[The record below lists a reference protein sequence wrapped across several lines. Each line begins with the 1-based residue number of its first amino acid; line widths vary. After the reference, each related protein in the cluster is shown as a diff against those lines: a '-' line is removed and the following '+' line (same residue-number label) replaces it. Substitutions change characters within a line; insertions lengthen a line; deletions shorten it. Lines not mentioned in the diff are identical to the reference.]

1 MLADWIYA
9 IAFFVT
15 AAATV
20 ASALMVVLHR
30 NPVINALYLV
40 LCFFGVA
47 VLYVFLEAHFLAA
60 LQVLLYAGA
69 VLVLF
74 LMIIMLIRLDQEQ
87 LMKVKPKPGKALA
100 VAAALGVILIMI
112 GVAHSLSNPSSQ
124 KGHFLL
130 QREQP
135 ERIAALLL
143 DLGEKPADLA
153 IAPGKPSLSESDKVQ
168 LAGQALAALA
178 KPETRNIAQW
188 PEPFRAMGHEKIEA
202 LRMALLAALNRQGTL
217 AQISAPDGFKDLN
230 RVDIAAFI
238 RTAALA
244 RLTELEEFGTT
255 ASVGRELFSRYF
267 LPFEA
272 ASILLLAAI
281 VGVLLLARR
290 TREEG
295 GRR

>member
-1 MLADWIYA
+1 MLTDWIYA

-47 VLYVFLEAHFLAA
+47 VLYVLLESHFLAA

-87 LMKVKPKPGKALA
+87 LMKVKPKPGKAVA
-100 VAAALGVILIMI
+100 VAAALGVILVMI

-124 KGHFLL
+124 RGSFLL

-135 ERIAALLL
+135 ERIAAFLL
-143 DLGEKPADLA
+143 DLGERRVDLKV
-153 IAPGKPSLSESDKVQ
+153 APQKEPLSESDKVG
-168 LAGQALAALA
+168 LARQALTALG
-178 KPETRNIAQW
+178 KPETKAKAQW
-188 PEPFRAMGHEKIEA
+188 PEPFRSMAPDKIEA
-202 LRMALLAALNRQGTL
+202 LRKALLAGLSRQWTL
-217 AQISAPDGFKDLN
+217 AQLRAPAGFKQFN
-230 RVDIAAFI
+230 RADIVVFI
-238 RTAALA
+238 RTAARA
-244 RLTELEEFGTT
+244 RLAQLEEFGTT
-255 ASVGRELFSRYF
+255 ASVGRELFSRYL

-290 TREEG
+290 SPVEG
-295 GRR
+295 GPR

>member
-1 MLADWIYA
+1 MLAEWTYA

-47 VLYVFLEAHFLAA
+47 VLYVLLESHFLAA

-74 LMIIMLIRLDQEQ
+74 LMIVMLIRLDQEQ

-100 VAAALGVILIMI
+100 VAAALGVILVLI
-112 GVAHSLSNPSSQ
+112 GVAHSLGNPSSQ
-124 KGHFLL
+124 RGPFLL

-135 ERIAALLL
+135 ERIAAFLLEL
-143 DLGEKPADLA
+143 GDRRVDLNV
-153 IAPGKPSLSESDKVQ
+153 APQKEPLSESDKVQ
-168 LAGQALAALA
+168 LARQALSALA
-178 KPETRNIAQW
+178 KPEIRAKTQW
-188 PEPFRAMGHEKIEA
+188 PEPFRSMAPDRLEA
-202 LRMALLAALNRQGTL
+202 LRQAFLADLGSQWTL
-217 AQISAPDGFKDLN
+217 AQLKAPSGFRQLSRTD
-230 RVDIAAFI
+230 VAAFI
-238 RTAALA
+238 RAAAKA
-244 RLTELEEFGTT
+244 RLTQLEEFGTT
-255 ASVGRELFSRYF
+255 ASLGRDLFSRYL

-290 TREEG
+290 NPGEG
-295 GRR
+295 GSR

>member
-1 MLADWIYA
+1 MLTDWIYA
-9 IAFFVT
+9 IAFFLT

-30 NPVINALYLV
+30 NPVINALYMV
-40 LCFFGVA
+40 LSFFGVA
-47 VLYVFLEAHFLAA
+47 VLYVLLESHFLAA

-74 LMIIMLIRLDQEQ
+74 VIIVMLIRLDQDQ

-100 VAAALGVILIMI
+100 VALALGVILILV
-112 GVAHSLSNPSSQ
+112 GVAHSLSQSSSQ

-135 ERIAALLL
+135 DQMAAFLLE
-143 DLGEKPADLA
+143 LGEKRVEVPARTE
-153 IAPGKPSLSESDKVQ
+153 PLSEAEKVQ
-168 LAGQALAALA
+168 MAGQVLTALG
-178 KPETRNIAQW
+178 KPETRAKAQW
-188 PEPFRAMGHEKIEA
+188 PEPFRAMEPAKIEA
-202 LRMALLAALNRQGTL
+202 LRKALLADLNRQWTL
-217 AQISAPDGFKDLN
+217 AQLRVPAQFKELN
-230 RVDIAAFI
+230 RSDIAAFLRI
-238 RTAALA
+238 ATKA
-244 RLTELEEFGTT
+244 RLAQLEEFGTT
-255 ASVGRELFSRYF
+255 GSVGRDLFSRYL

-290 TREEG
+290 SPGEG
-295 GRR
+295 GSR

>member
-1 MLADWIYA
+1 MLTDWIYA

-30 NPVINALYLV
+30 NPVINALYMV
-40 LCFFGVA
+40 LSFFGVA
-47 VLYVFLEAHFLAA
+47 VLYVLLESHFLAA

-74 LMIIMLIRLDQEQ
+74 VIIVMLIRLDQEQ

-100 VAAALGVILIMI
+100 VALALGVILILV
-112 GVAHSLSNPSSQ
+112 GVAHSLSQSPSR
-124 KGHFLL
+124 KGPFLL

-135 ERIAALLL
+135 EQIAAFLLE
-143 DLGEKPADLA
+143 LGERRVKGPARKE
-153 IAPGKPSLSESDKVQ
+153 PLSEAEKVR
-168 LAGQALAALA
+168 LAGQVLTALG
-178 KPETRNIAQW
+178 KPETMGRVEW
-188 PEPFRAMGHEKIEA
+188 PEPFHGFGSEKIEA
-202 LRMALLAALNRQGTL
+202 LRKALLAGLNRQWTL
-217 AQISAPDGFKDLN
+217 AQLSVPAGFKELN
-230 RVDIAAFI
+230 RADIAAFI
-238 RTAALA
+238 RIAARA
-244 RLTELEEFGTT
+244 RLAQLEEFGST
-255 ASVGRELFSRYF
+255 AALGRDLFSRYL

-290 TREEG
+290 SPDEG
-295 GRR
+295 GSR

>member
-47 VLYVFLEAHFLAA
+47 VLYVLLESHFLAA

-74 LMIIMLIRLDQEQ
+74 IMIIMLIRLDQEQ
-87 LMKVKPKPGKALA
+87 LMRVKPKPGKALA
-100 VAAALGVILIMI
+100 VALALGVVLVLI
-112 GVAHSLSNPSSQ
+112 GVAHSLSNPSAQ
-124 KGHFLL
+124 RGAFLL

-135 ERIAALLL
+135 ERMAAFML
-143 DLGEKPADLA
+143 DLGARRAELNV
-153 IAPGKPSLSESDKVQ
+153 APHKEPLSESDKVQ
-168 LAGQALAALA
+168 LARQALTALS
-178 KPETRNIAQW
+178 KPETLAKAQW
-188 PEPFRAMGHEKIEA
+188 PEPFRSMAPDRIEA
-202 LRMALLAALNRQGTL
+202 LRKALLAGLNRQWTL
-217 AQISAPDGFKDLN
+217 AQLSAPAGFKELN
-230 RVDIAAFI
+230 RADIAAFI
-238 RTAALA
+238 RTAVQA
-244 RLTELEEFGTT
+244 RLTQLEEFGTT
-255 ASVGRELFSRYF
+255 ASVGRDLFSRYL

-281 VGVLLLARR
+281 VGVLLLARKSP
-290 TREEG
+290 EEG
-295 GRR
+295 GSR

>member
-20 ASALMVVLHR
+20 TSALMVVLHR

-47 VLYVFLEAHFLAA
+47 VLYVLLESHFLAA

-74 LMIIMLIRLDQEQ
+74 LMIIMLMRLDQEN
-87 LMKVKPKPGKALA
+87 LMKVKPKPGKAFA
-100 VAAALGVILIMI
+100 VAAALGVILVLI
-112 GVAHSLSNPSSQ
+112 GVAHSLSIPSSQ
-124 KGHFLL
+124 RGRFLL

-135 ERIAALLL
+135 GRIAAFLI
-143 DLGEKPADLA
+143 DLGDRQVDLNV
-153 IAPGKPSLSESDKVQ
+153 APWKEPLSETDKIQ
-168 LAGQALAALA
+168 LARQALTDLG
-178 KPETRNIAQW
+178 KPETMAKAQW
-188 PEPFRAMGHEKIEA
+188 LEPFRSMGPDKIEA
-202 LRMALLAALNRQGTL
+202 LRRALLVGLGRPRTL
-217 AQISAPDGFKDLN
+217 AQLKAPAGFKELN
-230 RVDIAAFI
+230 RADLAAFI
-238 RTAALA
+238 RTAARA
-244 RLTELEEFGTT
+244 RLTQLEEFGTT
-255 ASVGRELFSRYF
+255 ASMGRALFSRYL

-281 VGVLLLARR
+281 IGVLLLARR
-290 TREEG
+290 SPEEG
-295 GRR
+295 GPR

>member
-47 VLYVFLEAHFLAA
+47 VLYVLLESHFLAA

-100 VAAALGVILIMI
+100 VAAALGVILVMM

-124 KGHFLL
+124 RGPFLL
-130 QREQP
+130 QRDKPEQ
-135 ERIAALLL
+135 IAAFLI
-143 DLGEKPADLA
+143 DLGDRRVDLNVV
-153 IAPGKPSLSESDKVQ
+153 PQKESLSESDKVR
-168 LAGQALAALA
+168 LARQALTTLA
-178 KPETRNIAQW
+178 RPETKAKAQW
-188 PEPFRAMGHEKIEA
+188 PEPFRSMGPDRIEA
-202 LRMALLAALNRQGTL
+202 LRQALLARLGHRRTL
-217 AQISAPDGFKDLN
+217 EQLSPPAGFKEMN
-230 RVDIAAFI
+230 RADIAAFI
-238 RTAALA
+238 RTAARA

-255 ASVGRELFSRYF
+255 ASVGRALFSRYL

-290 TREEG
+290 SPEEG
-295 GRR
+295 GPQ

>member
-30 NPVINALYLV
+30 NPVINALYMV

-47 VLYVFLEAHFLAA
+47 VLYVLLESHFLAA

-74 LMIIMLIRLDQEQ
+74 LMIIMLMRLDQEQ

-100 VAAALGVILIMI
+100 VAAALGVVLVMI
-112 GVAHSLSNPSSQ
+112 GVAHSLSNTSTG
-124 KGHFLL
+124 KGPFLF

-135 ERIAALLL
+135 DRIAAFVIELGDRRV
-143 DLGEKPADLA
+143 DLNV
-153 IAPGKPSLSESDKVQ
+153 APQKEPLSESDKVQ
-168 LAGQALAALA
+168 LAKQALSALA
-178 KPETRNIAQW
+178 RPGTKAKAQW
-188 PEPFRAMGHEKIEA
+188 PEPFRSMGPDKIET
-202 LRMALLAALNRQGTL
+202 LRKALLAGLNRQWTL
-217 AQISAPDGFKDLN
+217 AQLNVPSGFKQLN
-230 RVDIAAFI
+230 RADIAAFI
-238 RTAALA
+238 RTAARA
-244 RLTELEEFGTT
+244 RLTELEDFGTT
-255 ASVGRELFSRYF
+255 ASVGRDLFSRYL

-272 ASILLLAAI
+272 SSILLLAAI

-290 TREEG
+290 GPEEG
-295 GRR
+295 GPR

>member
-1 MLADWIYA
+1 MLTDWIYA

-47 VLYVFLEAHFLAA
+47 VLYVLLESHFLAA

-87 LMKVKPKPGKALA
+87 LIKVKPKPGKALA
-100 VAAALGVILIMI
+100 VAAALGVVLVMI
-112 GVAHSLSNPSSQ
+112 GVAHSLSSPSSQ
-124 KGHFLL
+124 RGAFLL

-135 ERIAALLL
+135 ERIAAFLL
-143 DLGEKPADLA
+143 DLGERRADLNV
-153 IAPGKPSLSESDKVQ
+153 APQKEPLSETDKVQ
-168 LAGQALAALA
+168 LARQALNALA
-178 KPETRNIAQW
+178 KPETMAKAQW
-188 PEPFRAMGHEKIEA
+188 PEPFRSMAPNRIEA
-202 LRMALLAALNRQGTL
+202 LRKALLAGLSRQWTL
-217 AQISAPDGFKDLN
+217 AQIGAPAGFKELN
-230 RVDIAAFI
+230 RAHIAAFI
-238 RTAALA
+238 RTAAKA
-244 RLTELEEFGTT
+244 RLTQLDEFGTT
-255 ASVGRELFSRYF
+255 AAVGRDLFSRYL

-290 TREEG
+290 NPEEG
-295 GRR
+295 GSR

>member
-1 MLADWIYA
+1 MLTDWIYA

-30 NPVINALYLV
+30 NPVINALYMV
-40 LCFFGVA
+40 LSFFGVA
-47 VLYVFLEAHFLAA
+47 VLYVLLESHFLAA

-74 LMIIMLIRLDQEQ
+74 LIIVMLIRLDQEQ

-100 VAAALGVILIMI
+100 VALALGVILILI
-112 GVAHSLSNPSSQ
+112 GVAHSLNQSSSQ
-124 KGHFLL
+124 KGRFLL

-135 ERIAALLL
+135 EQIAAFLL
-143 DLGEKPADLA
+143 DLGEKRVEVQARKEP
-153 IAPGKPSLSESDKVQ
+153 LSEAEKVR
-168 LAGQALAALA
+168 LATQVLTALGKA
-178 KPETRNIAQW
+178 ETKARVEW
-188 PEPFRAMGHEKIEA
+188 PEPIRALGSERIEA
-202 LRMALLAALNRQGTL
+202 LRKTLLADLHRQWTL
-217 AQISAPDGFKDLN
+217 AQLTVPAQFKELN
-230 RVDIAAFI
+230 RADIATFI
-238 RTAALA
+238 RIAAHA
-244 RLTELEEFGTT
+244 RLAQLEEFGTT
-255 ASVGRELFSRYF
+255 AALGRELFSRYL

-290 TREEG
+290 SPGEG
-295 GRR
+295 GSR

>member
-47 VLYVFLEAHFLAA
+47 VLYVLLESHFLAA

-74 LMIIMLIRLDQEQ
+74 LMIIMLIRLDHEQ

-100 VAAALGVILIMI
+100 VAAALGVILVLI

-124 KGHFLL
+124 RGPFLL

-135 ERIAALLL
+135 ERMAAFLL
-143 DLGEKPADLA
+143 DLGERRANLNV
-153 IAPGKPSLSESDKVQ
+153 APEKEPLSESDKVQ
-168 LAGQALAALA
+168 LATQALTALA
-178 KPETRNIAQW
+178 KPETKAKAQW
-188 PEPFRAMGHEKIEA
+188 PEPFRSMGPDKIEA
-202 LRMALLAALNRQGTL
+202 LRKALLAGLSRQWTL
-217 AQISAPDGFKDLN
+217 AQLGAPAGFKELN
-230 RVDIAAFI
+230 RADIAAFI
-238 RTAALA
+238 RTAARA
-244 RLTELEEFGTT
+244 RLTQLEEFGTT
-255 ASVGRELFSRYF
+255 ASVGRELFAHYL

-290 TREEG
+290 NPEEG
-295 GRR
+295 GSR

>member
-1 MLADWIYA
+1 MLTDWIYA

-47 VLYVFLEAHFLAA
+47 VLYVFLESHFLAA

-100 VAAALGVILIMI
+100 VAAALGVVLVLI
-112 GVAHSLSNPSSQ
+112 GVAHSLSSPSSQ
-124 KGHFLL
+124 RGTFLL

-135 ERIAALLL
+135 ERIAAFLI
-143 DLGEKPADLA
+143 DLGEKRADLKV
-153 IAPGKPSLSESDKVQ
+153 APQKEPLSESDKIQ
-168 LAGQALAALA
+168 LARQALTALA
-178 KPETRNIAQW
+178 KPETMANAQW
-188 PEPFRAMGHEKIEA
+188 PEPFRSMASDKIET
-202 LRMALLAALNRQGTL
+202 LRKALLAGLNRQWTL
-217 AQISAPDGFKDLN
+217 AQLRAPAGFKLN
-230 RVDIAAFI
+230 RADIAAFI
-238 RTAALA
+238 RTAAKA
-244 RLTELEEFGTT
+244 RLIQLEEFGST
-255 ASVGRELFSRYF
+255 ASVGRDLFSRYL

-290 TREEG
+290 NPEEG
-295 GRR
+295 GSR

>member
-1 MLADWIYA
+1 MLADWIYT

-20 ASALMVVLHR
+20 TSALMVVLHR

-47 VLYVFLEAHFLAA
+47 VLYVLLESHLLAA

-87 LMKVKPKPGKALA
+87 LRKVRPKPGKAFA
-100 VAAALGVILIMI
+100 VAAALGVILVLI
-112 GVAHSLSNPSSQ
+112 GVSHSLSVPPSHRGQ
-124 KGHFLL
+124 FLL

-135 ERIAALLL
+135 GQIAAFLM
-143 DLGEKPADLA
+143 DLGDRQVDLNV
-153 IAPGKPSLSESDKVQ
+153 IPWNGPLSETDKIQ
-168 LAGQALAALA
+168 LARRALIDLGH
-178 KPETRNIAQW
+178 PETMAKAQW
-188 PEPFRAMGHEKIEA
+188 SESIRSMGPDKIEA
-202 LRMALLAALNRQGTL
+202 LRRALLVGLGRQRTL
-217 AQISAPDGFKDLN
+217 AQLKAPAGFKGLSRADLA
-230 RVDIAAFI
+230 DFI
-238 RTAALA
+238 RTAARA
-244 RLTELEEFGTT
+244 RLTQLEEFGTT
-255 ASVGRELFSRYF
+255 ASVGRALFSRYV

-290 TREEG
+290 NPEEG
-295 GRR
+295 GSR

>member
-1 MLADWIYA
+1 MLTDWIYA

-47 VLYVFLEAHFLAA
+47 VLYVLLESHFLAA

-100 VAAALGVILIMI
+100 VAAALGVILVLI

-124 KGHFLL
+124 RGQFLL

-135 ERIAALLL
+135 ER
-143 DLGEKPADLA
+143 PSF
-153 IAPGKPSLSESDKVQ
+153 GK
-168 LAGQALAALA
+168 
-178 KPETRNIAQW
+178 
-188 PEPFRAMGHEKIEA
+188 
-202 LRMALLAALNRQGTL
+202 RQG
-217 AQISAPDGFKDLN
+217 P
-230 RVDIAAFI
+230 
-238 RTAALA
+238 A
-244 RLTELEEFGTT
+244 RDSGSDRFGQTGNQGQGAVAGT
-255 ASVGRELFSRYF
+255 FPLHETGQD
-267 LPFEA
+267 
-272 ASILLLAAI
+272 
-281 VGVLLLARR
+281 
-290 TREEG
+290 
-295 GRR
+295 

>member
-1 MLADWIYA
+1 MLADWTYA

-47 VLYVFLEAHFLAA
+47 VLYVLLESHFLAA

-87 LMKVKPKPGKALA
+87 LMKVRPKPGKALA
-100 VAAALGVILIMI
+100 VAAALGVVLVMI
-112 GVAHSLSNPSSQ
+112 GVAHSLSSSSSPR
-124 KGHFLL
+124 GPFLL

-135 ERIAALLL
+135 ERIAAFLLE
-143 DLGEKPADLA
+143 LGERRADLNV
-153 IAPGKPSLSESDKVQ
+153 APQEESLSERDKVQ
-168 LAGQALAALA
+168 LARQALTALA
-178 KPETRNIAQW
+178 KPETKAKARW
-188 PEPFRAMGHEKIEA
+188 PEPFRSLAPDKIEA
-202 LRMALLAALNRQGTL
+202 LRKALLVGLGRQWTL
-217 AQISAPDGFKDLN
+217 AQLGVPAGFRGLN
-230 RVDIAAFI
+230 RADITAFI
-238 RTAALA
+238 RTAARA
-244 RLTELEEFGTT
+244 RLAQLEDFGTT
-255 ASVGRELFSRYF
+255 ASVGRDLFSRYL

-290 TREEG
+290 NPEEG
-295 GRR
+295 GPR

>member
-47 VLYVFLEAHFLAA
+47 VLYVLLESHFLAA

-87 LMKVKPKPGKALA
+87 LVKVKPKPGKALA
-100 VAAALGVILIMI
+100 VAAALGVVLVMI
-112 GVAHSLSNPSSQ
+112 GVAHSLGNPASQ
-124 KGHFLL
+124 KSLFLL

-135 ERIAALLL
+135 ERIAAFLL
-143 DLGEKPADLA
+143 DLGERRADLNV
-153 IAPGKPSLSESDKVQ
+153 APQKEALSESDKVQ
-168 LAGQALAALA
+168 LARQALTNLA
-178 KPETRNIAQW
+178 KPETRTKAQW
-188 PEPFRAMGHEKIEA
+188 PEPFRSMGPDKIET
-202 LRMALLAALNRQGTL
+202 LRKALLAGLGRQWTLSQLSPPAGFKELNR
-217 AQISAPDGFKDLN
+217 A
-230 RVDIAAFI
+230 DITAFI
-238 RTAALA
+238 RTAVKA
-244 RLTELEEFGTT
+244 RLTQLEEFGTT
-255 ASVGRELFSRYF
+255 ASVGRDLFSRYL

-281 VGVLLLARR
+281 VGVLFLARR
-290 TREEG
+290 NPEKG
-295 GRR
+295 GSR

>member
-1 MLADWIYA
+1 MLTDWIYA

-47 VLYVFLEAHFLAA
+47 VLYVFLESHFLAA

-100 VAAALGVILIMI
+100 VAAALGVVLVLI
-112 GVAHSLSNPSSQ
+112 GVAHSLSSPSSQ
-124 KGHFLL
+124 RGAFLL

-135 ERIAALLL
+135 ERIAAFLL
-143 DLGEKPADLA
+143 DLGQRRSDLSV
-153 IAPGKPSLSESDKVQ
+153 APQKEPLSESDRIQ
-168 LAGQALAALA
+168 MARQALTLLA
-178 KPETRNIAQW
+178 KPETMAKAQW
-188 PEPFRAMGHEKIEA
+188 PEPFRSMAPEKIET
-202 LRMALLAALNRQGTL
+202 LRKALLAGLHRQWTL
-217 AQISAPDGFKDLN
+217 AQLSAPAGFKDLN
-230 RVDIAAFI
+230 RADIAAFL
-238 RTAALA
+238 RTAANA
-244 RLTELEEFGTT
+244 RLTQIEEFGTT
-255 ASVGRELFSRYF
+255 ASVGRDLFSRYL

-290 TREEG
+290 NPEEG
-295 GRR
+295 GPR

>member
-47 VLYVFLEAHFLAA
+47 VLYVLLESHFLAA

-74 LMIIMLIRLDQEQ
+74 LMIIMLIRLDQRE
-87 LMKVKPKPGKALA
+87 LTKVKPKPGKALA
-100 VAAALGVILIMI
+100 VAAALGVVLVMI
-112 GVAHSLSNPSSQ
+112 GVAHSLSAPSSQ
-124 KGHFLL
+124 RGSFLI

-135 ERIAALLL
+135 ERIAAFLL
-143 DLGEKPADLA
+143 DLGHRRADLNV
-153 IAPGKPSLSESDKVQ
+153 APQKETLSEGDKVDI
-168 LAGQALAALA
+168 ARQALTALA
-178 KPETRNIAQW
+178 KPETRAKAQW
-188 PEPFRAMGHEKIEA
+188 PEPFGSMAPDRIEA
-202 LRMALLAALNRQGTL
+202 LRKALLEGLRGQWTL
-217 AQISAPDGFKDLN
+217 AQVSAPAGFKHLN
-230 RVDIAAFI
+230 RADIAAFI
-238 RTAALA
+238 RTAARA
-244 RLTELEEFGTT
+244 RLTQLEEFGTT
-255 ASVGRELFSRYF
+255 ASVGRGLFSRYL

-290 TREEG
+290 GPEQG
-295 GRR
+295 GPR

>member
-47 VLYVFLEAHFLAA
+47 VLYVLLEAHFLAA

-87 LMKVKPKPGKALA
+87 LMKVKPKPGKAVA
-100 VAAALGVILIMI
+100 VAAALGVILVMI

-124 KGHFLL
+124 RGPFLL

-135 ERIAALLL
+135 ERIAAFLL
-143 DLGEKPADLA
+143 DLGERRVDVDV
-153 IAPGKPSLSESDKVQ
+153 APQKEPLSEGDKVQ
-168 LAGQALAALA
+168 LARQALTALA
-178 KPETRNIAQW
+178 KPQTRAKAEW
-188 PEPFRAMGHEKIEA
+188 PEPFRTMAPDKIET
-202 LRMALLAALNRQGTL
+202 LRETLLAGLNRQWTL
-217 AQISAPDGFKDLN
+217 AQLSAPAGFKELN
-230 RVDIAAFI
+230 RADITAFI
-238 RTAALA
+238 RTAARA
-244 RLTELEEFGTT
+244 RLAQLEEFGTT
-255 ASVGRELFSRYF
+255 ASVGRDLFSRYL

-272 ASILLLAAI
+272 ASLLLLAAI

-290 TREEG
+290 SPDEG
-295 GRR
+295 GPR

>member
-1 MLADWIYA
+1 MLTDWIYA

-47 VLYVFLEAHFLAA
+47 VLYVLLESHFLAA

-100 VAAALGVILIMI
+100 VAAALGVVLVMI

-124 KGHFLL
+124 RGPFLL

-135 ERIAALLL
+135 ERIAAFVL
-143 DLGEKPADLA
+143 DLGDRRVDLNV
-153 IAPGKPSLSESDKVQ
+153 APQKEPLSESDKVQ
-168 LAGQALAALA
+168 LARQALTALA
-178 KPETRNIAQW
+178 RPDTRAKAQW
-188 PEPFRAMGHEKIEA
+188 PEPFRSMAPDKIEA
-202 LRMALLAALNRQGTL
+202 LRKALLAGLNRQWTL
-217 AQISAPDGFKDLN
+217 AQLNAPAGFKQLN
-230 RVDIAAFI
+230 RADIATFI
-238 RTAALA
+238 RTAARA
-244 RLTELEEFGTT
+244 RLTQLEEFGTT
-255 ASVGRELFSRYF
+255 ASVGRELFSRYL

-290 TREEG
+290 NPEEG
-295 GRR
+295 GSR

>member
-20 ASALMVVLHR
+20 TSALMVVLHR

-47 VLYVFLEAHFLAA
+47 VLYVLLESHFLAA

-87 LMKVKPKPGKALA
+87 LMKMKPKPGKAFA
-100 VAAALGVILIMI
+100 VAAALGVILVLV
-112 GVAHSLSNPSSQ
+112 GVAHSLSSPSSQ
-124 KGHFLL
+124 RGRFLL

-135 ERIAALLL
+135 GRIADFLI
-143 DLGEKPADLA
+143 DLGDRQVD
-153 IAPGKPSLSESDKVQ
+153 INVAPSKEPLSETDKVQ
-168 LAGQALAALA
+168 LARRALTDLGRPGTLA
-178 KPETRNIAQW
+178 KAQW
-188 PEPFRAMGHEKIEA
+188 PEPFRSMGPEKVEA
-202 LRMALLAALNRQGTL
+202 LRKALLVRLAHQRTL
-217 AQISAPDGFKDLN
+217 AQISAPAGFRELN
-230 RVDIAAFI
+230 RTDLVAFV
-238 RTAALA
+238 RTAARA
-244 RLTELEEFGTT
+244 RLTQLEEFGTT
-255 ASVGRELFSRYF
+255 ASVGRALFSRYL

-290 TREEG
+290 NPEEG
-295 GRR
+295 GSR

>member
-1 MLADWIYA
+1 MLTEWIYA

-47 VLYVFLEAHFLAA
+47 VLYVLLESHFLAA

-100 VAAALGVILIMI
+100 VAASLGVILIMI

-124 KGHFLL
+124 RGPFLL
-130 QREQP
+130 QRERP
-135 ERIAALLL
+135 EQIAAFLL
-143 DLGEKPADLA
+143 DLGERRVDLKV
-153 IAPGKPSLSESDKVQ
+153 APQKETLSEADKVR
-168 LAGQALAALA
+168 LARQALTALA
-178 KPETRNIAQW
+178 KPETRAKAQW
-188 PEPFRAMGHEKIEA
+188 PEPFRTVGSEKIEA
-202 LRMALLAALNRQGTL
+202 LRQALLAGLNRQWTL
-217 AQISAPDGFKDLN
+217 AQLSAPAGFKELN
-230 RVDIAAFI
+230 RADIAVFI
-238 RTAALA
+238 RTAARA
-244 RLTELEEFGTT
+244 RLTQLEEFGTT
-255 ASVGRELFSRYF
+255 ASVGRELFSRYL

-290 TREEG
+290 SPDEG
-295 GRR
+295 GSR